1 MPVQQLDVVAM
12 MRLQTADMCGGGVP
26 VLGRKACILR
36 YLEPFQWLMGYS
48 DPRNPTSDLLHGRLF
63 KIQKR
68 HSL

>member
-36 YLEPFQWLMGYS
+36 YLEPLPVADGILRSSQ
-48 DPRNPTSDLLHGRLF
+48 PH
-63 KIQKR
+63 Q
-68 HSL
+68 